1 MICPICG
8 NEMAIAASRTCVDR
22 DDRPDLATRVWVEQD
37 LCCRNRSCSG
47 WGRVQRRARTFL
59 IGEAEAGEE
68 LNRAADKFSS
78 VWPDGDGIRSGAKRH
93 RPCPPAT
100 W

>member
-47 WGRVQRRARTFL
+47 WGRVQHRARTFL
-59 IGEAEAGEE
+59 IGEAEPGEE
-68 LNRAADKFSS
+68 EHSLQTDAAQ
-78 VWPDGDGIRSGAKRH
+78 GNE
-93 RPCPPAT
+93 PAAEQNEEG
-100 W
+100 

>member
-1 MICPICG
+1 MKCPICG

-37 LCCRNRSCSG
+37 LCCRNRSCPG

-59 IGEAEAGEE
+59 IGEAEFGEE
-68 LNRAADKFSS
+68 ENSSQTDAAQKTE
-78 VWPDGDGIRSGAKRH
+78 
-93 RPCPPAT
+93 PAAEQNEEG
-100 W
+100 

>member
-47 WGRVQRRARTFL
+47 WGRVKRRARTFL

-68 LNRAADKFSS
+68 EHSLQTDAAQKTE
-78 VWPDGDGIRSGAKRH
+78 
-93 RPCPPAT
+93 PAAEQNEEG
-100 W
+100 

>member
-59 IGEAEAGEE
+59 IGEAEPGEE
-68 LNRAADKFSS
+68 ENSSQTDAAQ
-78 VWPDGDGIRSGAKRH
+78 
-93 RPCPPAT
+93 
-100 W
+100 

>member
-37 LCCRNRSCSG
+37 LCCRNRQLLRLGQGTAPGTDLSDR
-47 WGRVQRRARTFL
+47 GRPSPARRKIHRRPTPRKRT
-59 IGEAEAGEE
+59 EPAAEQNEE
-68 LNRAADKFSS
+68 
-78 VWPDGDGIRSGAKRH
+78 G
-93 RPCPPAT
+93 
-100 W
+100 